1 MKEYN
6 KKIDI
11 LFFLG
16 ILLLSL
22 RGFFNVSQI
31 VNVPNNVLDIMLLL
45 SYICFLTKIIL
56 MNEKVKKLIV
66 YAFIILIGMI
76 IFINAKQ
83 PSVITLF
90 LVVIAAKNIE
100 IKRIV
105 KFLFIINV
113 LVISVHICIYI
124 LYNVFNLEDIITVKR
139 IIDGKEIERISFFL
153 GHPNTFSSYYF
164 WTYMMYLYIKYDKIN
179 ISTYMFMI
187 FSMIFIY
194 IFPNS
199 KTAVIGFG
207 IVIILLITKKYIIDS
222 KHRIIRKVIQYLPL
236 IIGVFSLLSI
246 LFYNLKFIQI
256 IDNFY
261 TGRIV
266 VARGVYETY
275 GIKLFGSALTD
286 SKISFFVNGKYIN
299 NISSV
304 DSAYYSMILN
314 SGICGITL
322 YIYYLQKLSNFLL
335 KNNEIKELI
344 FFIICVIYGMLE
356 TTCINPIL
364 AFPLLFISK
373 II

>member
-22 RGFFNVSQI
+22 RGFLNVSQI
-31 VNVPNNVLDIMLLL
+31 INAPNNVLDIMLLL
-45 SYICFLTKIIL
+45 SYICFLAKIIL

-66 YAFIILIGMI
+66 YAFIILIGII
-76 IFINAKQ
+76 IFITAKQ

-113 LVISVHICIYI
+113 LVIFVHICIYI

-139 IIDGKEIERISFFL
+139 IIDGKEIERIAFFL

-164 WTYMMYLYIKYDKIN
+164 WTCMMYLYIKYDKIN
-179 ISTYMFMI
+179 ISTYIFMI
-187 FSMIFIY
+187 FSMIFIL

-222 KHRIIRKVIQYLPL
+222 KRRIIRRVIQYLPL

-246 LFYNLKFIQI
+246 LFYNLKFIQV

-286 SKISFFVNGKYIN
+286 SKISFLVNGKYIN

-314 SGICGITL
+314 SGIFGITL

-344 FFIICVIYGMLE
+344 FIIICVIYGMLE